1 MIPANWRASAVEGG
15 TPGRDE
21 TPTPELAGDYDN
33 SGVVDQQD
41 YGVWR
46 GSYGKSVPPGSGADG
61 NADGMVDTAD
71 YVLWRMN
78 LGAQL
83 AAAVAAAIVADSGAT
98 EPGAAQAV
106 AVVAG
111 APVERDSRSD
121 GELFSE
127 RASAIDLAM
136 RESGA
141 TRHQSSARV
150 RSELRLAHDDSHRFD
165 DLLVDSA
172 RNDRLRPRASNAA
185 VDADPLFPE
194 SLPDATRAADDVFDS
209 LDGEEL
215 TLWAV

>member
-1 MIPANWRASAVEGG
+1 MIPRIGASTVEGG

-21 TPTPELAGDYDN
+21 TTPQLAGDYDN

-46 GSYGKSVPPGSGADG
+46 GSYGKSVPPGSSADG

-83 AAAVAAAIVADSGAT
+83 AAAVAAAIVADSEAA

-111 APVERDSRSD
+111 ALSSAILDLTGSY
-121 GELFSE
+121 FQSE
-127 RASAIDLAM
+127 R
-136 RESGA
+136 R
-141 TRHQSSARV
+141 
-150 RSELRLAHDDSHRFD
+150 RLIWLCA
-165 DLLVDSA
+165 
-172 RNDRLRPRASNAA
+172 
-185 VDADPLFPE
+185 
-194 SLPDATRAADDVFDS
+194 RAARPGCNPRRGCDRSFAWHMKIPINS
-209 LDGEEL
+209 
-215 TLWAV
+215 TS